1 MASMPLPDFWSDYT
15 SSFADADSRYF
26 PSSTFNLMTPEEAR
40 TALQMDHRKPT
51 GAADSISKSRVRK
64 PIPRTPAAQWN
75 RTMLRELQNIL
86 DRNPE
91 VDLQSCFK
99 PTYLRKL
106 TMLKN
111 PPLPQPQN
119 DDSSVPKHRA
129 IRSRL
134 NLKDQATI
142 IAGLSTEVEALL
154 QSGRSLSETLV
165 DLLENGELLFEGA
178 GGSIMVFKLNE
189 NIAVKITTKVVAT
202 TEQRSLLYLREHLPN
217 FPAPRPHGLVSLGNT
232 YLLFTTFI
240 PGRDLEKVWP
250 QLNHSEK
257 QVISDQLESLFLQL
271 RSLSCPVNTPLGGI
285 GGEGCKDLRRGI
297 RINADPIMN
306 ENEFQDFIFS
316 GSKTASSL
324 YAGMLRNMMPK
335 SLTKVVFTHGDVRPA
350 NIMVERVNGDAWEV
364 MCIIDWEA
372 SGYYPEYWECIKA
385 MNNLTPRDKSD
396 WYQYLPSVI
405 SPNRYAT
412 HWLVDRVWD
421 PSMVNSWG

>member
-1 MASMPLPDFWSDYT
+1 
-15 SSFADADSRYF
+15 
-26 PSSTFNLMTPEEAR
+26 MTPEEAR

-51 GAADSISKSRVRK
+51 GATDPTAKSRVRK
-64 PIPRTPAAQWN
+64 AISRTPAAQWN
-75 RTMLRELQNIL
+75 RTMLKELQTIL

-99 PTYLRKL
+99 PTYLKKL

-111 PPLPQPQN
+111 PPLPRRPQN
-119 DDSSVPKHRA
+119 DDSSVPKHHA

-142 IAGLSTEVEALL
+142 IAELSTEVEALL

-165 DLLENGELLFEGA
+165 NLLENGELLYEGA
-178 GGSIMVFKLNE
+178 AASVMVFKLNE
-189 NIAVKITTKVVAT
+189 NIAVKVTSKAAAI

-217 FPAPRPHGLVSLGNT
+217 FPAPRPHGLVSLGVS

-250 QLNHSEK
+250 QLNDSEK
-257 QVISDQLESLFLQL
+257 RVISDQLEFLFLQL

-297 RINADPIMN
+297 RTNADPIMN

-316 GSKTASSL
+316 GSKTASSS
-324 YAGMLRNMMPK
+324 YIGFLRSMMPK
-335 SLTKVVFTHGDVRPA
+335 SPTKIVFTHGDVRPA
-350 NIMVERVNGDAWEV
+350 NIMVERVNSDAWEV
-364 MCIIDWEA
+364 VCIIDWEA
-372 SGYYPEYWECIKA
+372 SGHYPEYWECIKA
-385 MNNLTPRDKSD
+385 TNNLTPRDDSD

-405 SPNRYAT
+405 SPNRYAA

-421 PSMVNSWG
+421 PSMVNS